1 MKKLV
6 FIIRL
11 GSISAF
17 SESLFYWKLV
27 SFRSLDT
34 KYPIGLGQDF
44 LLFSSLNTLSRLK
57 PLISREFNNET
68 INTHPE
74 YISSLTRPRG
84 CIRTP
89 INHSN
94 HFIFRTKLHANQYTW
109 SYKHSIFRYRRWCLY
124 FLIAKHGMPWYFR
137 AYQQR
142 LRSKF

>member
-1 MKKLV
+1 MKRLV

-57 PLISREFNNET
+57 PLISREFNNAT

-74 YISSLTRPRG
+74 YISSITRPQG

-89 INHSN
+89 IYHSN
-94 HFIFRTKLHANQYTW
+94 HFILHRKLHTNQYTW
-109 SYKHSIFRYRRWCLY
+109 SYKPSIYSFPRKRQYNLWSNLTP
-124 FLIAKHGMPWYFR
+124 L
-137 AYQQR
+137 
-142 LRSKF
+142 